1 MMKSRRSLPPLN
13 ALRAFEVSGRR
24 LSFRAAADELGVT
37 QGAVAQQVRALE
49 EHLGLALF
57 QRHPRG
63 LQLTVSGAAYLA
75 EVTRAF
81 DTLADAT
88 GRLLVRPDTVTISV
102 TPTVAAKLLIP
113 RLGDL
118 QAALPDVE
126 LRTVAT
132 EALSDFERDQ
142 VDIAVRLTRPPFA
155 ADLEAKLS
163 EVKAVSGATAQE
175 MQLLRKAASKGQDAR
190 VMSTLD
196 ELDEGLRESIND
208 VRELLVHFRTR
219 TNTDD
224 IERALQETLQKFQH
238 QTGLPAKLHIEGHG
252 LPLPPDVQVQVLHVV
267 QEALSNVRKHAG
279 ASEVTLKVD
288 KGPRWR
294 FEVRDN
300 GQGFAQRAA
309 SASDT
314 HVGLHIMRERAER
327 IGAQVHVQSV
337 PDKGTAVLLELTQ

>member
-1 MMKSRRSLPPLN
+1 MKSRRSLPPLN

-155 ADLEAKLS
+155 ADLEAKLLFRQDLVAVASPRWVGNVTLPLSS
-163 EVKAVSGATAQE
+163 E
-175 MQLLRKAASKGQDAR
+175 QLLALPLLHDAQGHWPTFLKTSSKLPGAVFNQTTLALDAAMAGQGVALACKAFVATDLAAGRLVQVAEAGTSGPDFYLVRKRSAP
-190 VMSTLD
+190 
-196 ELDEGLRESIND
+196 
-208 VRELLVHFRTR
+208 VRQSVEAVWDWCLHRLLLPQR
-219 TNTDD
+219 
-224 IERALQETLQKFQH
+224 LG
-238 QTGLPAKLHIEGHG
+238 GLP
-252 LPLPPDVQVQVLHVV
+252 
-267 QEALSNVRKHAG
+267 
-279 ASEVTLKVD
+279 T
-288 KGPRWR
+288 
-294 FEVRDN
+294 
-300 GQGFAQRAA
+300 
-309 SASDT
+309 
-314 HVGLHIMRERAER
+314 
-327 IGAQVHVQSV
+327 
-337 PDKGTAVLLELTQ
+337 